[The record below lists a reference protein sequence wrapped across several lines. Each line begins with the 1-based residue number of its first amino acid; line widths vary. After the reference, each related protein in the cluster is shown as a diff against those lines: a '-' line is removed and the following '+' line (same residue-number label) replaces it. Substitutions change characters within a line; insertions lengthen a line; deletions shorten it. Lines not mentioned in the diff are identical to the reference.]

1 MSDKGCE
8 NEGSQSAKSATPT
21 SPPPPPNPSADP
33 KLAAQART
41 PPPLDA
47 APAASSQDIFK
58 LPPIAALKL
67 LCTGIEK
74 LVRVTGDIPPTPPP
88 KSPTM
93 PNMRDMQREKAAI
106 VRSHSEKN
114 LLRLQE
120 QAAAEARRKEEQ
132 QKQGEQHEQPRPPS
146 GSFESNHPPA
156 AQPIDG
162 VRLRNPFPSPPRLTT
177 AKPEPYLVIGANS
190 QPLNLQHSAITRK
203 FYSKAPPP
211 ISVED
216 YLLRMHRFC
225 PMSTAVYLATSYYIH
240 RLAVE
245 ERAIPVTRRNCHRL
259 LLGSLRVAMKALE
272 DLTYPH
278 AKMARVGGVSNIE
291 LARLEI
297 SFCFLTGFELVVGE
311 ETLRKHWE
319 TLKEMQGPKLP
330 TLLLDPRRERATP
343 PLPSSNSPTISI
355 INTTTNTTITIAIAK
370 RRFATATRTPTT
382 KSPSTS
388 HPAAATITT
397 TTTNAAMASIDVETI
412 LKGKYPAKAHAKR
425 VVEYIRT
432 KVPDATGVLY
442 VEGQTEKMIEDCDE
456 PVPFRQRRA
465 FMYLTGVDLAD
476 CSLIYDMATDQS
488 TLFIPPIDPESVI
501 WSGLPLSPQ
510 EALEKYD
517 VDAVLPS
524 TELNPTLARLGSSS
538 PDSTIYAIADRV
550 ADSVTFLEFTN
561 KNFTVLS
568 EAIDECRV
576 IKDDYEVALIKKAN
590 QISGAAHRAVF
601 ENARK
606 VKNEYELEGV
616 FIGTCFS
623 QGAKNQAY
631 PSIVASGQAA
641 ATLHYVH
648 NDQDLA
654 GKDLLLLD
662 AGAEWRTYAADI
674 TRTFPVSGRFTE
686 QSRAIYEIV
695 LEMQTK
701 CIAMLKADVPWEEVH
716 LLAHRTLIDGLLSL
730 GILKG
735 DRKEILESR
744 TSVAFLPHGLGHY
757 LGMDTHDTG
766 GHPNYLDPD
775 PIFRYLRVR
784 MPLPEGSVI
793 TVEPGI
799 YFCEFIIR
807 PYLEN
812 PKHSKY
818 IDENVLNNYWS
829 VGGVRIEDN
838 LLITKDGSVNL
849 TDVPKDP
856 DELEKIILGS

>member
-1 MSDKGCE
+1 
-8 NEGSQSAKSATPT
+8 
-21 SPPPPPNPSADP
+21 
-33 KLAAQART
+33 
-41 PPPLDA
+41 
-47 APAASSQDIFK
+47 
-58 LPPIAALKL
+58 
-67 LCTGIEK
+67 
-74 LVRVTGDIPPTPPP
+74 
-88 KSPTM
+88 
-93 PNMRDMQREKAAI
+93 
-106 VRSHSEKN
+106 
-114 LLRLQE
+114 
-120 QAAAEARRKEEQ
+120 
-132 QKQGEQHEQPRPPS
+132 
-146 GSFESNHPPA
+146 
-156 AQPIDG
+156 
-162 VRLRNPFPSPPRLTT
+162 
-177 AKPEPYLVIGANS
+177 
-190 QPLNLQHSAITRK
+190 
-203 FYSKAPPP
+203 
-211 ISVED
+211 
-216 YLLRMHRFC
+216 
-225 PMSTAVYLATSYYIH
+225 
-240 RLAVE
+240 
-245 ERAIPVTRRNCHRL
+245 
-259 LLGSLRVAMKALE
+259 
-272 DLTYPH
+272 
-278 AKMARVGGVSNIE
+278 
-291 LARLEI
+291 
-297 SFCFLTGFELVVGE
+297 
-311 ETLRKHWE
+311 
-319 TLKEMQGPKLP
+319 
-330 TLLLDPRRERATP
+330 
-343 PLPSSNSPTISI
+343 
-355 INTTTNTTITIAIAK
+355 
-370 RRFATATRTPTT
+370 
-382 KSPSTS
+382 
-388 HPAAATITT
+388 
-397 TTTNAAMASIDVETI
+397 MASIDVETI

-550 ADSVTFLEFTN
+550 ATSVTFLEFAN

-601 ENARK
+601 ENTRK

-616 FIGTCFS
+616 FIGTCLS

-641 ATLHYVH
+641 ATLHYVR

-662 AGAEWRTYAADI
+662 AGAECRTYAADI

-766 GHPNYLDPD
+766 GHPNYSDPD

-849 TDVPKDP
+849 TDVPKNP